1 MNRAK
6 SLDVPGVCVLCVCC
20 VCNWYIC
27 TVVCTPHQCIL
38 CTEFANKDISHER
51 IITQQIKSRIFKWQ
65 KKVSDCCQKKTTKTI
80 EYTPIGVVV
89 SPKLF
94 EILFFFVCAL
104 IFSNIYLLHLL
115 SCWTKKCVDQI
126 TAHVTHFDLWP
137 AQFRAPFSIRWEGE
151 TY

>member
-6 SLDVPGVCVLCVCC
+6 SLDVPGVCC

-27 TVVCTPHQCIL
+27 TVVCMPHQCIL
-38 CTEFANKDISHER
+38 CIEFANKGISHER
-51 IITQQIKSRIFKWQ
+51 IITQQIKSRIFKWHKKSRGLLSKKDQ
-65 KKVSDCCQKKTTKTI
+65 KNDRIYSIHQLASQCHRNC
-80 EYTPIGVVV
+80 
-89 SPKLF
+89 LR
-94 EILFFFVCAL
+94 FFFLCVCAL

-115 SCWTKKCVDQI
+115 SCWTKKCVDLI